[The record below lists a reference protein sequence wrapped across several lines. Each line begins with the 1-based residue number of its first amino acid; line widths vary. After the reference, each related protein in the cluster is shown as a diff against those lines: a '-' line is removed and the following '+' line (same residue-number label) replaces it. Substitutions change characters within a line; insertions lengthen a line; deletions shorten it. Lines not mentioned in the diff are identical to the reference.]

1 MQLIA
6 LDTAGRPGVLQV
18 VATRRHERN
27 TVRRVCCSGIDSLC
41 TDLIKRLRN
50 RKAFGQRY
58 HAFNVDTLLAKI
70 SWLASRVLMIR

>member
-18 VATRRHERN
+18 VATRRHER
-27 TVRRVCCSGIDSLC
+27 TQLVRRVCCSGIDSLC

-50 RKAFGQRY
+50 RKALGQRY
-58 HAFNVDTLLAKI
+58 HAFNVNTLIAKNK
-70 SWLASRVLMIR
+70 LAS